1 MAIPTILQQLG
12 QGMNPGVQNNLGQIR
27 NMVNLIKNAGNPQAL
42 LNNMIA
48 QNPQM
53 KQAIQYVNDNGG
65 NPKAA
70 FEKLAK
76 EKGIDPDE
84 IQKIIQ
90 G

>member
-1 MAIPTILQQLG
+1 
-12 QGMNPGVQNNLGQIR
+12 MNPGVQSNLGQIR

-76 EKGIDPDE
+76 EKGIDPIE

>member
-1 MAIPTILQQLG
+1 
-12 QGMNPGVQNNLGQIR
+12 MNPGVQNLGQIR
-27 NMVNLIKNAGNPQAL
+27 NMVNLIKNARNPQAL
-42 LNNMIA
+42 LNNMIS

-76 EKGIDPDE
+76 EQGIDPAE

>member
-1 MAIPTILQQLG
+1 
-12 QGMNPGVQNNLGQIR
+12 MNPGVQNLGQIR

-42 LNNMIA
+42 LNSMIS

-53 KQAIQYVNDNGG
+53 KQAIEYVNNNGG
-65 NPKAA
+65 NPKVA

-76 EKGIDPDE
+76 EKGIDPIE
-84 IQKIIQ
+84 IQKMIQ

>member
-1 MAIPTILQQLG
+1 
-12 QGMNPGVQNNLGQIR
+12 MNPGVQNLGQIR

-42 LNNMIA
+42 LNNMIS

-76 EKGIDPDE
+76 EKGIDPNE

>member
-1 MAIPTILQQLG
+1 
-12 QGMNPGVQNNLGQIR
+12 MNPGVQNLGQIR

-42 LNNMIA
+42 LNNMIS

-76 EKGIDPDE
+76 EKGIDPNE
-84 IQKIIQ
+84 IQKMIQ

>member
-1 MAIPTILQQLG
+1 
-12 QGMNPGVQNNLGQIR
+12 MNPGVQNLGQIR
-27 NMVNLIKNAGNPQAL
+27 NMVNLIKNTGNPQAL
-42 LNNMIA
+42 LNNMIS

-65 NPKAA
+65 NPKTA

-76 EKGIDPDE
+76 EKGIDPNE
-84 IQKIIQ
+84 IQRMIQ

>member
-1 MAIPTILQQLG
+1 
-12 QGMNPGVQNNLGQIR
+12 MNPGVQSNLGQIR

-42 LNNMIA
+42 LNNMIS

-76 EKGIDPDE
+76 EKGIDPIE
-84 IQKIIQ
+84 IQKMIQ